1 MSKNNN
7 TLKQKEKQYHHLTK
21 NDRIKIESLINQKDK
36 NGKRL
41 FNNTHIANYL
51 GVHKSTISR
60 ELRKRRKEK
69 MYIRTGKT
77 KTMPYTAQYAQEDA
91 EFKRGLSKGEYKLR
105 KNKKLAKFIEDK
117 IKIDKWAPDV
127 IVGYMETHKYFER
140 DGFEPITTPT
150 IYNAIHY
157 GIINVKLEDTRRM
170 KYKAEYKYHDKS
182 DLPESKAEYS
192 INNRPEGIDKRLYF
206 GHFELD
212 TVISTS
218 KGNHEC
224 LMTLT
229 ERKTRFEIIFK
240 LKGKT
245 AKEVVN
251 KFNKMKEFM
260 KNHYNKIFKSI
271 TNDNGTE
278 FSDFLN
284 IIKDTKTKI
293 YFCHPYCSGEKG
305 TNEKHNSMIRYFIPK
320 GTLIENYSY
329 KEINKIAEWLNNYP
343 RKILN
348 YKTPLEALQEE
359 FNDKSILNKI
369 YKLQAFFLNFVI
381 LSRILIIG
389 YFKLYKTN

>member
-7 TLKQKEKQYHHLTK
+7 TLNQKEKQYRHLTK

-41 FNNTHIANYL
+41 FNNTYIANYL

-60 ELRKRRKEK
+60 ELKNRKKEK

-77 KTMPYTAQYAQEDA
+77 KTMPYTAQYAQENAD
-91 EFKRGLSKGEYKLR
+91 FKRGLSKGEYKLR
-105 KNKKLAKFIEDK
+105 RNKKLAKFIEDK
-117 IKIDKWAPDV
+117 IKIDKWAPDA
-127 IVGYMETHKYFER
+127 IVGYMKTHNYFEL
-140 DGFEPITTPT
+140 DGFESITTPT
-150 IYNAIHY
+150 IYNAIRY

-170 KYKAEYKYHDKS
+170 KYKAEYEYHNKS
-182 DLPESKAEYS
+182 DLPKSKAEYS
-192 INNRPEGIDKRLYF
+192 INNRPEEIDKRLYF

-212 TVISTS
+212 TVIGTS

-245 AKEVVN
+245 AEEVVN

-260 KNHYNKIFKSI
+260 KINYDKIFKSI
-271 TNDNGTE
+271 TTDNGTE

-305 TNEKHNSMIRYFIPK
+305 TNEKHNSIIRYFIPK
-320 GTLIENYSY
+320 GTLIEKYSY
-329 KEINKIAEWLNNYP
+329 KDINKITEWMNNYP

-348 YKTPLEALQEE
+348 YKTPLEAFLEE
-359 FNDKSILNKI
+359 FNDKNVINKI
-369 YKLQAFFLNFVI
+369 YKLQEKINCI
-381 LSRILIIG
+381 
-389 YFKLYKTN
+389 

>member
-1 MSKNNN
+1 MPKNNN
-7 TLKQKEKQYHHLTK
+7 TLNQKEKQYRHLTK
-21 NDRIKIESLINQKDK
+21 SDRIKIESLINQKDK

-41 FNNTHIANYL
+41 FNNTYIANYL

-60 ELRKRRKEK
+60 ELKNRKKEK

-77 KTMPYTAQYAQEDA
+77 KTMPYTAQYAQENAD
-91 EFKRGLSKGEYKLR
+91 FKRGLSKGEYKLR
-105 KNKKLAKFIEDK
+105 RNKKLAKFIEDK
-117 IKIDKWAPDV
+117 IKIDKWAPDA
-127 IVGYMETHKYFER
+127 IVGYMKTHNYFEL
-140 DGFEPITTPT
+140 DGFESITTPT
-150 IYNAIHY
+150 IYNAIRY

-170 KYKAEYKYHDKS
+170 KYKAEYEYHNKS
-182 DLPESKAEYS
+182 DLPKSKAEYS
-192 INNRPEGIDKRLYF
+192 INNRPEEIDKRLYF

-212 TVISTS
+212 TVIGTS

-245 AKEVVN
+245 AEEVVN

-260 KNHYNKIFKSI
+260 KIHYNKIFKSI
-271 TNDNGTE
+271 TTDNGTE

-305 TNEKHNSMIRYFIPK
+305 TNEKHNSIIRYFIPK
-320 GTLIENYSY
+320 GTLIEKYSC
-329 KEINKIAEWLNNYP
+329 KDINKIAEWMNNYP

-369 YKLQAFFLNFVI
+369 YKLQEKINCL
-381 LSRILIIG
+381 
-389 YFKLYKTN
+389 

>member
-7 TLKQKEKQYHHLTK
+7 TLNQKEKQYRHLTK

-41 FNNTHIANYL
+41 FNNTYIANYL

-60 ELRKRRKEK
+60 ELKNRKKEK

-77 KTMPYTAQYAQEDA
+77 KTMPYTAQYAQENAD
-91 EFKRGLSKGEYKLR
+91 FKRGLSKGEYKLR
-105 KNKKLAKFIEDK
+105 RNKKLAKFIEDK
-117 IKIDKWAPDV
+117 IKIDKWAPDA
-127 IVGYMETHKYFER
+127 IVGYMKTHNYFEL
-140 DGFEPITTPT
+140 DDFESITTPT
-150 IYNAIHY
+150 IYNAIRY

-170 KYKAEYKYHDKS
+170 KYKAEYEYHNKS
-182 DLPESKAEYS
+182 DLPKSKAEYS
-192 INNRPEGIDKRLYF
+192 INNRPEEIDKRLYF

-212 TVISTS
+212 TVIGTS

-245 AKEVVN
+245 AEEVVN

-260 KNHYNKIFKSI
+260 KINYDKIFKSI
-271 TNDNGTE
+271 TTDNGTE

-305 TNEKHNSMIRYFIPK
+305 TNEKHNSIIRYFIPK
-320 GTLIENYSY
+320 GTLIEKYSY
-329 KEINKIAEWLNNYP
+329 KDINKITEWMNNYP

-369 YKLQAFFLNFVI
+369 YKLQEKINCL
-381 LSRILIIG
+381 
-389 YFKLYKTN
+389 

>member
-7 TLKQKEKQYHHLTK
+7 TLNQKEKQYRHLTK

-41 FNNTHIANYL
+41 FNNTYIANYL

-60 ELRKRRKEK
+60 ELKNRKKEK

-77 KTMPYTAQYAQEDA
+77 KTMPYTAQYAQENAD
-91 EFKRGLSKGEYKLR
+91 FKRGLSKGEYKLR
-105 KNKKLAKFIEDK
+105 RNKKLAKFIEDK
-117 IKIDKWAPDV
+117 IKINKWAPDA
-127 IVGYMETHKYFER
+127 IVGYMKTHNYFEL
-140 DGFEPITTPT
+140 DGFESITTPT
-150 IYNAIHY
+150 IYNAIRY

-170 KYKAEYKYHDKS
+170 KYKAEYEYHNKS
-182 DLPESKAEYS
+182 DLPKSKAEYS
-192 INNRPEGIDKRLYF
+192 INNRPEEIDKRLYF

-212 TVISTS
+212 TVIGTS

-245 AKEVVN
+245 AEEVVN

-260 KNHYNKIFKSI
+260 KIHYNKIFKSI
-271 TNDNGTE
+271 TTDNGTE

-305 TNEKHNSMIRYFIPK
+305 TNEKHNSIIRYFIPK
-320 GTLIENYSY
+320 GTLIEKYSY
-329 KEINKIAEWLNNYP
+329 KDINKIAEWMNNYP

-369 YKLQAFFLNFVI
+369 YKLQEKINCL
-381 LSRILIIG
+381 
-389 YFKLYKTN
+389 

>member
-7 TLKQKEKQYHHLTK
+7 TLNQKEKQYRHLTK

-41 FNNTHIANYL
+41 FNNTYIANYL

-60 ELRKRRKEK
+60 ELKNRKKEK

-77 KTMPYTAQYAQEDA
+77 KTMPYTAQYAQENAD
-91 EFKRGLSKGEYKLR
+91 FKRGLSKGEYKLR
-105 KNKKLAKFIEDK
+105 RNKKLAKFIEDK
-117 IKIDKWAPDV
+117 IKIDKWAPDA
-127 IVGYMETHKYFER
+127 IVGYMKTHNYFEL
-140 DGFEPITTPT
+140 DGFESITTPT
-150 IYNAIHY
+150 IYNAIRY

-170 KYKAEYKYHDKS
+170 KYKAEYEYHNKS
-182 DLPESKAEYS
+182 DLPKSKAEYS
-192 INNRPEGIDKRLYF
+192 INNRPEEIDKRLYF

-212 TVISTS
+212 TVIGTS

-229 ERKTRFEIIFK
+229 ERKTRFEFIFK

-245 AKEVVN
+245 AEEVVN

-260 KNHYNKIFKSI
+260 KINYDKIFKSI
-271 TNDNGTE
+271 TTDNGTE

-305 TNEKHNSMIRYFIPK
+305 TNEKHNSIIRYFIPK
-320 GTLIENYSY
+320 GTLIEKYSY
-329 KEINKIAEWLNNYP
+329 KDINKIAEWMNNYP

-369 YKLQAFFLNFVI
+369 YKLQEKINCL
-381 LSRILIIG
+381 
-389 YFKLYKTN
+389 

>member
-1 MSKNNN
+1 MSENNN
-7 TLKQKEKQYHHLTK
+7 TTNIKEKQYRHLRK
-21 NDRIKIESLINQKDK
+21 DDRIKIESLINQKDE

-41 FNNTHIANYL
+41 FNNTYIANYL

-60 ELRKRRKEK
+60 ELKKRRKEK

-77 KTMPYTAQYAQEDA
+77 RTMPYTAEYAQENA
-91 EFKRGLSKGEYKLR
+91 NFNRGLSKGEYKLR

-127 IVGYMETHKYFER
+127 IVGYMKAHNYFER
-140 DGFEPITTPT
+140 DGFESITTPT
-150 IYNAIHY
+150 IYNAIRYH
-157 GIINVKLEDTRRM
+157 IIDVKLEDTRRM
-170 KYKAEYKYHDKS
+170 KYKQEYEYHKG
-182 DLPESKAEYS
+182 DLSESKAEYS
-192 INNRPEGIDKRLYF
+192 INNRPEEIDKRLYF

-212 TVISTS
+212 TVIGTK
-218 KGNHEC
+218 KGKHEC

-245 AKEVVN
+245 SEEVVN
-251 KFNKMKEFM
+251 KFNKMKEFLK
-260 KNHYNKIFKSI
+260 KNYDKIFKSI
-271 TNDNGTE
+271 TTDNGTE

-305 TNEKHNSMIRYFIPK
+305 TNERHNGIIRYFIPK

-329 KEINKIAEWLNNYP
+329 KDINKIAEWMNNYP

-359 FNDKSILNKI
+359 FNDNSILNKI
-369 YKLQAFFLNFVI
+369 YKLQEKINCL
-381 LSRILIIG
+381 
-389 YFKLYKTN
+389 

>member
-1 MSKNNN
+1 MSENNN
-7 TLKQKEKQYHHLTK
+7 TTNIKEKQYRHLRK
-21 NDRIKIESLINQKDK
+21 DDRIKIESLINQKDE

-41 FNNTHIANYL
+41 FNNTYIANYL

-60 ELRKRRKEK
+60 ELKKRRKEK

-77 KTMPYTAQYAQEDA
+77 RTMPYTAEYAQENA
-91 EFKRGLSKGEYKLR
+91 NFNRGLSKGEYKLR

-127 IVGYMETHKYFER
+127 IVGYMKAHDYFER
-140 DGFEPITTPT
+140 DGFESITTPT
-150 IYNAIHY
+150 IYNAIRYH
-157 GIINVKLEDTRRM
+157 IIDVKLEDTRRM
-170 KYKAEYKYHDKS
+170 KYKQVYEYHKGE
-182 DLPESKAEYS
+182 LPESKVEYS
-192 INNRPEGIDKRLYF
+192 INNRPEEIDKRLYF

-212 TVISTS
+212 TVIGTK
-218 KGNHEC
+218 KGKHEC

-245 AKEVVN
+245 SEEVVN

-260 KNHYNKIFKSI
+260 KKNYDKIFKSI
-271 TNDNGTE
+271 TTDNGTE

-305 TNEKHNSMIRYFIPK
+305 TNERHNGIIRYFIHK

-329 KEINKIAEWLNNYP
+329 KDINKIAEWMNNYP

-369 YKLQAFFLNFVI
+369 YKLQEKINCL
-381 LSRILIIG
+381 
-389 YFKLYKTN
+389 

>member
-1 MSKNNN
+1 MSENNN
-7 TLKQKEKQYHHLTK
+7 TTIKKKKQYHHLTK
-21 NDRIKIESLINQKDK
+21 DDRIKIEALINQKDE

-41 FNNTHIANYL
+41 FSNNYIANYL
-51 GVHKSTISR
+51 GFHKSTISR
-60 ELRKRRKEK
+60 ELNKRRKEK
-69 MYIRTGKT
+69 MNVKTGKT
-77 KTMPYTAQYAQEDA
+77 KTMPYTAEYAQDDA
-91 EFKRGLSKGEYKLR
+91 NFKRGLSKGEYKLR

-117 IKIDKWAPDV
+117 IKIDKWSPDV
-127 IVGYMETHKYFER
+127 IVGYMKTHNYFEME
-140 DGFEPITTPT
+140 GFEPITTPT
-150 IYNAIHY
+150 IYNAIRYH
-157 GIINVKLEDTRRM
+157 IIDVNLEDTRRM
-170 KYKAEYKYHDKS
+170 KYKQEYEYRKG
-182 DLPESKAEYS
+182 DLPISKAEYS
-192 INNRPEGIDKRLYF
+192 INNRPEEIDKRLYF

-212 TVISTS
+212 TVIGSN
-218 KGNHEC
+218 KGKHEC

-260 KNHYNKIFKSI
+260 KNNYNKVFKSI
-271 TNDNGTE
+271 TTDNGSE

-305 TNEKHNSMIRYFIPK
+305 TNEKHNGIIRYFIPK
-320 GTLIENYSY
+320 GSLIENYSTND
-329 KEINKIAEWLNNYP
+329 INKIAEWMNNYP

-369 YKLQAFFLNFVI
+369 YKLQEKINL
-381 LSRILIIG
+381 L
-389 YFKLYKTN
+389 

>member
-7 TLKQKEKQYHHLTK
+7 TLNQKEKQYRHLTK

-41 FNNTHIANYL
+41 FNNTYIANYL

-60 ELRKRRKEK
+60 ELKNRKKEK

-77 KTMPYTAQYAQEDA
+77 KTMPYTAQYAQENAD
-91 EFKRGLSKGEYKLR
+91 FKRGLSKGEYKLR
-105 KNKKLAKFIEDK
+105 RNKKLAKFIEDK
-117 IKIDKWAPDV
+117 IKIDKWAPDA
-127 IVGYMETHKYFER
+127 IVGYMKTHNYFEL
-140 DGFEPITTPT
+140 DGFESITTPT

-170 KYKAEYKYHDKS
+170 KYKAEYEYHNKS
-182 DLPESKAEYS
+182 DLPKSKAEYS
-192 INNRPEGIDKRLYF
+192 INNRPEEIDKRLYF

-212 TVISTS
+212 TVIGTS

-245 AKEVVN
+245 AEEVVN

-260 KNHYNKIFKSI
+260 KIHYNKIFKSI
-271 TNDNGTE
+271 TTDNGTE

-305 TNEKHNSMIRYFIPK
+305 TNEKHNSIIRYFIPK
-320 GTLIENYSY
+320 GTLIEKYSY
-329 KEINKIAEWLNNYP
+329 KDINKIAEWMNNYP

-369 YKLQAFFLNFVI
+369 YKLQEKINCL
-381 LSRILIIG
+381 
-389 YFKLYKTN
+389 

>member
-1 MSKNNN
+1 MPKNNN
-7 TLKQKEKQYHHLTK
+7 TLNQKEKQYRHLTK
-21 NDRIKIESLINQKDK
+21 SDRIKIESLINQKDK

-41 FNNTHIANYL
+41 FNNTYIANYL

-60 ELRKRRKEK
+60 ELKNRKKEK

-77 KTMPYTAQYAQEDA
+77 KTMPYTAQYAQENAD
-91 EFKRGLSKGEYKLR
+91 FKRWLSKGEYKLR
-105 KNKKLAKFIEDK
+105 RNKKLAKFIEDK
-117 IKIDKWAPDV
+117 IKIDKWAPDA
-127 IVGYMETHKYFER
+127 IVGYMKAHNYFEL
-140 DGFEPITTPT
+140 DGFESITTPT
-150 IYNAIHY
+150 IYNAIRY

-170 KYKAEYKYHDKS
+170 KYKAEYEYHNKS
-182 DLPESKAEYS
+182 DLPKSKAEYS
-192 INNRPEGIDKRLYF
+192 INNRPEEIDKRLYF

-212 TVISTS
+212 TVIGTS

-245 AKEVVN
+245 AEEVVN

-260 KNHYNKIFKSI
+260 KINYDKIFKSI
-271 TNDNGTE
+271 TTDNGTE

-305 TNEKHNSMIRYFIPK
+305 TNEKHNSIIRYFIPK
-320 GTLIENYSY
+320 GTLIEKYSY
-329 KEINKIAEWLNNYP
+329 KDINKIAEWMNNYP

-369 YKLQAFFLNFVI
+369 YKLQEKINCL
-381 LSRILIIG
+381 
-389 YFKLYKTN
+389 